1 MNIGISLPNLG
12 RVRHILSVLVLDYGL
27 GSFFDRLGVSAVLP
41 LGRRGLAREHARFSG
56 SQRLRLALEEL
67 GPTFMKLGQVLS
79 ARADLLPAD
88 VVSELRRLQ
97 DEGPVVPFE
106 EIRGR
111 IEADLGRPIDRC
123 FREVDPEPL
132 SAASLGQ
139 VHGAVLPDGRQ
150 VTVKVLRPGAVQLVG
165 SDVLILSEAARLL
178 DRQAPS
184 LKVYDLPGFMRRF
197 AEQIQDEL
205 IYTLEGH
212 NADRLRQ
219 TLKDAGIRAHVPEV
233 IWDLTTRQV
242 LTTERVYGHRVDRLA
257 QPAFDR
263 AEVARML
270 GTSMLHQMFIDG
282 FFHGDPHQGNVLF
295 EDDGTIVMLDFGIM
309 GYLDPR
315 NRGLL
320 AQMMRNVYRE
330 DVDGVIDV
338 MSELGTVGGDTD
350 LASLRADLTGLIS
363 RFVTLPRR
371 DFPLGELLTRML
383 RALWLNQ
390 VRVSPELS
398 LAVKAVLM
406 TEAICSELDP
416 AFDFRDLAQ
425 PVVEEARRRELT
437 IDAMYDRVA
446 RAGSSA
452 LHHMSKLP
460 SQIDRMLSLTNQ
472 GGLRMRVDDPDG
484 NQQLAHLSRSV
495 NRLTLA
501 VLSAS
506 LLVTSA
512 IYLSSARHAAYIGL
526 GIAAIAAGIGVGL
539 IALFHVLRPGRI

>member
-178 DRQAPS
+178 DWQAPS